1 MEMEA
6 SEETGRHRLLTP
18 AEAAEELGVSRQFVY
33 KLATLGP
40 ERGGIAA
47 VRLGGLVRI
56 PRSEIE
62 RVIEFGTE
70 PMSQA
75 K

>member
-1 MEMEA
+1 MAVVHE
-6 SEETGRHRLLTP
+6 RRLLTP

-47 VRLGGLVRI
+47 VRLGGLIRI
-56 PRSEIE
+56 PRAEVE
-62 RVIEFGTE
+62 RLVDAGTQH
-70 PMSQA
+70 QA
-75 K
+75 AE